1 METSSVLLEA
11 NVSYTDKNTCR
22 DMYSNGFQSLVTIDK
37 FCADS
42 QLGNIGLK
50 RILTFYINAK
60 YIIYLLKS

>member
-37 FCADS
+37 FCAVS
-42 QLGNIGLK
+42 ELGNISLK
-50 RILTFYINAK
+50 RISN
-60 YIIYLLKS
+60 